1 MKSQLRIAFA
11 LCAAI
16 GTWLYASPL
25 LKPYVLG
32 TQYSAGVAG
41 GPLADMYPSWFGT
54 RELIVNHRSPYGQQ
68 VTESLQTAYYGH
80 VLASDDHRNQQRF
93 AYPIYIAFLFA
104 PTVRMPFHIV
114 QIIGFWALAL
124 ITAGSV
130 PLWLRVVRWDASW
143 PTITTL
149 QLLVLS
155 SIAVVHGLE
164 LQQLSL
170 LVGGLT
176 AAGALLIVRR
186 RFLAAGCLFGLA
198 MIKPHLL
205 LLPILWLLFW
215 SLSQWRERKRFV
227 IGFGATL
234 ALLVGAGEWMLPG
247 WIGQFVQGA
256 LAYTQYAHPASLL
269 ELLLGPRGFVV
280 GAFLLVLMLTYI
292 CFRFRS
298 VPPDSPDFALVL
310 ALLLAA
316 NLFIL
321 PVMSP
326 YNQVLLIP
334 GVLILLRSEKQIWVE
349 RWLWRL
355 AALALVW
362 PWITAALL
370 VVLSWLHSPLA
381 KAWIDVP
388 LYPTLV
394 LPTLVIATLIF
405 QALHRDDVSAAAL
418 PKPQIEV

>member
-1 MKSQLRIAFA
+1 MKAQLRIAFA

-16 GTWLYASPL
+16 GMWLYASPL
-25 LKPYVLG
+25 LKPYVFG

-80 VLASDDHRNQQRF
+80 VLPSDDHSNQQRF

-104 PTVRMPFHIV
+104 PTVWMPFHIV
-114 QIIGFWALAL
+114 QMIGFWALVL
-124 ITAGSV
+124 ITAVSV
-130 PLWLRVVRWDASW
+130 PLWLRVVKWDASW

-176 AAGALLIVRR
+176 AAGALFIVRR
-186 RFLAAGCLFGLA
+186 RFLAGGCLFGLA

-256 LAYTQYAHPASLL
+256 LAYTHYAHPTSLL
-269 ELLLGPRGFVV
+269 ELLLGTRGFVV
-280 GAFLLVLMLTYI
+280 GGFVLVLILARI
-292 CFRFRS
+292 CFGFRS
-298 VPPDSPDFALVL
+298 APPDSPDFAITL
-310 ALLLAA
+310 ASLLAA
-316 NLFIL
+316 NLSVL
-321 PVMSP
+321 PLMSP
-326 YNQVLLIP
+326 YNQVLLLP

-355 AALALVW
+355 AAIALVW

-370 VVLSWLHSPLA
+370 VGLSLRHSPLA
-381 KAWIDVP
+381 RAWIDVP
-388 LYPTLV
+388 LYSTLI
-394 LPTLVIATLIF
+394 LPLLVTATLLS
-405 QALHRDDVSAAAL
+405 QSLHRDDFPPAAL
-418 PKPQIEV
+418 PQREIEA